1 MIKDPEKRKWLGI
14 VFILRDDFVSSLTD
28 DEFEALKP
36 LFDQLILMF

>member
-28 DEFEALKP
+28 DEFEAFKTS
-36 LFDQLILMF
+36 FRSINF